1 MSASLSLLD
10 PYQPSSNRVHRTDA
24 QAKLLA
30 TLAVIVAVNATPI
43 RAWPMHL
50 GYLLWI
56 VLVIALARTNL
67 RLILRRLLL
76 ATPFLLMAL
85 VGAPFW
91 GEGQPLW
98 TLPIL
103 NGRLA
108 ITDVGL
114 WRLANVAL
122 KSSLSL
128 LATVT
133 LSLTTPFLEI
143 VRAMQRLGLPAVL
156 SSTILLMYRYLF
168 VLVDEA
174 QRLMRARDARTGD
187 APRGTR
193 GRSLRWRAQ
202 VTGYLIGTL
211 FLRTLER
218 GERIYQAMLAR
229 GYDGEIRSL
238 ATNKVGWR
246 QMTPAIL
253 TSLLLA
259 AAVLLANLRW

>member
-1 MSASLSLLD
+1 MSVSLSVLD
-10 PYQPSSNRVHRTDA
+10 PYQPRDNWVHRADA
-24 QAKLLA
+24 QAKLVA
-30 TLAVIVAVNATPI
+30 TLTLIIAINATPV

-50 GYLLWI
+50 GYLLLI
-56 VLVIALARTNL
+56 ALVIALAHVDPRGL
-67 RLILRRLLL
+67 GRRMLL
-76 ATPFLLMAL
+76 AAPFLLMAL
-85 VGAPFW
+85 LGAPFW
-91 GEGQPLW
+91 SEGHTIW

-103 NGRLA
+103 SGRLA

-114 WRLANVAL
+114 SRLANVAL

-128 LATVT
+128 LAVVT

-143 VRAMQRLGLPAVL
+143 VRATQRLGLPVVIG
-156 SSTILLMYRYLF
+156 STILLMYRYLF

-202 VTGYLIGTL
+202 VTGHLIGTL

-229 GYDGEIRSL
+229 GYDGEMRNL
-238 ATNKVGWR
+238 AAHQVGWR
-246 QMTPAIL
+246 QMTPVALI
-253 TSLLLA
+253 TILLA
-259 AAVLLANLRW
+259 AAVLLANFHW